1 MTQIEIKD
9 YLENYH
15 DKKAVAEYKKRQGQ
29 TSDRTLVCL
38 MAIEECVEGMPNEM
52 GDILRLHY
60 FQRMSLRDMSKKYY
74 LGRTTI
80 ARRRDKAIAILAD
93 CLTGV

>member
-38 MAIEECVEGMPNEM
+38 TAIEECVEGMPNEM

-60 FQRMSLRDMSKKYY
+60 FQRMSLRSMSKKFF
-74 LGRTTI
+74 LGRDAL
-80 ARRRDKAIAILAD
+80 ARRRDKAIAVIRD
-93 CLTGV
+93 CLFDL

>member
-38 MAIEECVEGMPNEM
+38 TAIEECVEGMPNEM

-93 CLTGV
+93 CLTGL

>member
-38 MAIEECVEGMPNEM
+38 TAIEECVEGMPNEM

-80 ARRRDKAIAILAD
+80 ARRRDKAISILAD